1 MIVQIRKIDLFYI
14 VPRKIKMSNYPNK
27 KGNHAH
33 KKKNYRKTKKAV
45 DVRDTNRYQHWQAK
59 AALLGAIL
67 TYVPQAKKDFEIL
80 TATMSSAEAG
90 DLFIRQMTL
99 ASNAY
104 LPFRQPELKP
114 IAQNSNSAT
123 ATLPFNQALSSPNSQ
138 EMSSGL
144 KRSAPDL

>member
-1 MIVQIRKIDLFYI
+1 
-14 VPRKIKMSNYPNK
+14 MSNYPNK

-33 KKKNYRKTKKAV
+33 RKKNYRKTKKAV

-80 TATMSSAEAG
+80 TTTMSPAEAG

-114 IAQNSNSAT
+114 IAQTSNSAT
-123 ATLPFNQALSSPNSQ
+123 TMIPLNQVPPALNSQ
-138 EMSSGL
+138 VSSGL
-144 KRSAPDL
+144 KRSTPDLNDD

>member
-1 MIVQIRKIDLFYI
+1 
-14 VPRKIKMSNYPNK
+14 MSNHPNK

-80 TATMSSAEAG
+80 TTTMPPAEAG

-114 IAQNSNSAT
+114 ITQTSNSAT
-123 ATLPFNQALSSPNSQ
+123 TTLPFNQAPNSQ
-138 EMSSGL
+138 EMSSSGL

>member
-1 MIVQIRKIDLFYI
+1 
-14 VPRKIKMSNYPNK
+14 MSNYPNK

-33 KKKNYRKTKKAV
+33 RKKNYRKAKKAV

-80 TATMSSAEAG
+80 TATMSPAEAG

-123 ATLPFNQALSSPNSQ
+123 TTIPLNQAPPAPNNQ
-138 EMSSGL
+138 MSSGD
-144 KRSAPDL
+144 ADLLLFHEDLLLNNSSIITQ